1 MPRVG
6 KDVFGFSNMRDIDK
20 SEFDEVNYDY
30 HIGKKNC

>member
-20 SEFDEVNYDY
+20 SEFVVHTNEEKLV
-30 HIGKKNC
+30 IL